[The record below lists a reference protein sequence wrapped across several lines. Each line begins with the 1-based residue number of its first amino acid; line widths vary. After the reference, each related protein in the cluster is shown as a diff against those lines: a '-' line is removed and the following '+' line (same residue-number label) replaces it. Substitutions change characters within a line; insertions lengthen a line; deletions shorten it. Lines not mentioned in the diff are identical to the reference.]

1 MDDDGSTSTD
11 LQTGSNKRQDTSAS
25 PPTKS
30 KLKKQATKTKIS
42 IGQPMVP
49 DRPSPTRNDPHGST
63 TRQDMFTLINKR
75 KERNDRRVARHN
87 NSGSG
92 NTDRGRGRGR
102 GRGSQPFRRGTINQ
116 HDDTSSSDE
125 EPDDLQRIV
134 VDRRQNH
141 NSSDSDADSDSD
153 ATTQSS
159 RRGSKAIK

>member
-1 MDDDGSTSTD
+1 MPGHQRITSYQVQVEEATE
-11 LQTGSNKRQDTSAS
+11 
-25 PPTKS
+25 TKF
-30 KLKKQATKTKIS
+30 S
-42 IGQPMVP
+42 IGRPIVP
-49 DRPSPTRNDPHGST
+49 DRPSPTRNDPQGST
-63 TRQDMFTLINKR
+63 TRQDQFTLINKR

-92 NTDRGRGRGR
+92 NTDRGRG
-102 GRGSQPFRRGTINQ
+102 SQPFRRGKISQ

-141 NSSDSDADSDSD
+141 DSSDSDADSDSD

-159 RRGSKAIK
+159 RQGSKAIK